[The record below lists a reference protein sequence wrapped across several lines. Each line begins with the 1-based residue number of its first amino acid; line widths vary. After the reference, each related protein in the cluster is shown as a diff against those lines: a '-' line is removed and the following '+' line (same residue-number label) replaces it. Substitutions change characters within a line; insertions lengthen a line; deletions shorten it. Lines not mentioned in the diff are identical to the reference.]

1 MSGWI
6 HITFK
11 ATSCARREERTRLHL
26 TQLRNIQISCDDL
39 LGCGSCFFNTLPK
52 SQGMNH
58 INEGI
63 LLLTTAELQDNHQK
77 SYSIRRKDRISNH
90 LGSEHRNQLISLYAC
105 PERGKLISLLSMW
118 NEGISGRHFPIK
130 TRALLGR
137 INSFWFHYKTL
148 GPGPPAQK
156 RHWLMNTFHSFLYIS
171 SSAFPTAGDHTVGSL
186 TIKMATF
193 TSLLMKQ

>member
-11 ATSCARREERTRLHL
+11 ATSCARREERTRLHI

-63 LLLTTAELQDNHQK
+63 LLLTTAELPILQDNHQK

-90 LGSEHRNQLISLYAC
+90 LGSEHRNQLISLYPALTKENWFLFYPC
-105 PERGKLISLLSMW
+105 GTKAFQADTFPLKQGLFWDGLTSFDFTTKL
-118 NEGISGRHFPIK
+118 
-130 TRALLGR
+130 
-137 INSFWFHYKTL
+137 
-148 GPGPPAQK
+148 
-156 RHWLMNTFHSFLYIS
+156 
-171 SSAFPTAGDHTVGSL
+171 
-186 TIKMATF
+186 
-193 TSLLMKQ
+193 